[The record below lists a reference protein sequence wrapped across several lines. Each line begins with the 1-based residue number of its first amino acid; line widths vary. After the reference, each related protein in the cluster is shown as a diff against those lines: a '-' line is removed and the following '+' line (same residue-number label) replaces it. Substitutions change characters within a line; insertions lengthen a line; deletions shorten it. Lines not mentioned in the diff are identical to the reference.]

1 MITNLNLKKYHM
13 KYLKY
18 LFLGFF
24 FGLLLGCGEDNSG
37 SGSKGFLGNTFLA
50 GDENL
55 RHDEILEDS
64 DKDKALKE
72 AAEYKRWKGFSVVVI
87 DSCEYLIRTYS
98 DRKHIGHHGYG
109 FGYGY
114 MAHKGNCRFC
124 RERNEKK

>member
-1 MITNLNLKKYHM
+1 MIRHGFLKEYTM

-18 LFLGFF
+18 LFIGLF
-24 FGLLLGCGEDNSG
+24 FGLLLGCGEDDRG

-55 RHDEILEDS
+55 RHNEILEDS
-64 DKDKALKE
+64 EKAEKE

-114 MAHKGNCRFC
+114 MAHKGNCKFC
-124 RERNEKK
+124 MERNKKK